1 LTPIRLSK
9 DLLAFKNTVFPLSNI
24 RTLQYR
30 KFVEVAGLPLIK
42 KTLKR
47 MQDIDK
53 LDDNTRD
60 KLFFLI
66 DNVVQNSK
74 AKRAFAS

>member
-1 LTPIRLSK
+1 LLKLLFLISAVGTPPAK
-9 DLLAFKNTVFPLSNI
+9 
-24 RTLQYR
+24 
-30 KFVEVAGLPLIK
+30 AGLHTQQRRAAFLKLPTEAK

-74 AKRAFAS
+74 AKKAFAS